1 MEGSR
6 EEAGR
11 WWSLEGGCRVV
22 QEGSDGASNGGVKWK
37 AVDACDDGAEKG
49 DCHGQSLSSVLA
61 LFLGLDWI

>member
-22 QEGSDGASNGGVKWK
+22 QVGSDGASNGGGKWK

-49 DCHGQSLSSVLA
+49 TVTDSP
-61 LFLGLDWI
+61 